1 MLKHINHHVIED
13 MQDFILLEGFKGMKS
28 EKIRVEIE
36 EDVKRRILE
45 EVKLRGEAGEE
56 YEKWA

>member
-1 MLKHINHHVIED
+1 M
-13 MQDFILLEGFKGMKS
+13 LEGFKGMKS